1 MAENI
6 KAALQRCR
14 RSAYSVATATGH
26 APNWLYRVINQ
37 DAGILIPTLREVAS
51 ELGVTVGSLVDPPNA
66 DPANEKRVADPNA
79 LASDEQDLPGAK
91 PIIVH
96 RLATAAGSGALD
108 LDESIKT
115 HAYFRSEW
123 LSKMGLHADRCRI
136 IGVMGESME
145 PTLPDG
151 CVILVDLNRTTILD
165 GHIYI
170 VRAED
175 GLIVKRAGKT
185 ERGRWLMVSDHP
197 DWEPVTWPQNAV
209 VRGEVKWMAREL

>member
-1 MAENI
+1 MGERYDQTVVSAVEHN
-6 KAALQRCR
+6 
-14 RSAYSVATATGH
+14 RSA
-26 APNWLYRVINQ
+26 
-37 DAGILIPTLREVAS
+37 LRFDGLRNAAK
-51 ELGVTVGSLVDPPNA
+51 ELGVSLDYLFSLTDDPTPSAELSAQSQAFVGTAPEL
-66 DPANEKRVADPNA
+66 
-79 LASDEQDLPGAK
+79 QDFPGAK

-108 LDESIKT
+108 LDETIKT

-123 LSKMGLHADRCRI
+123 LSKMGLQADRCRI

-145 PTLPDG
+145 PTLPAG
-151 CVILVDLNRTTILD
+151 CVILLDLNRTTILD
-165 GHIYI
+165 GHIYV
-170 VRAED
+170 VRSED

-209 VRGEVKWMAREL
+209 VRGEVKWMASEM